1 MSQRSRNATY
11 KRPGQARWGAEVPV
25 GKHAQTA
32 PRLIGYGIL
41 LIALVLIV
49 VGSAFA

>member
-11 KRPGQARWGAEVPV
+11 KRPGQARRGAEVPV

-41 LIALVLIV
+41 LIALLLIV